1 MRLFGVL
8 QQPSL
13 GVTQLRGLYAALL
26 AVAIGAV
33 AAWRARWFGSWSA
46 AWGPN
51 VGVGAATIFVT
62 VFFVNRILERRA
74 KEQARDRVEQ
84 ALRRL
89 SGDFYTLA
97 LFLAW
102 DYAAMHGESYERP
115 PNALRGLLAHWKAGL
130 ETRDRRWPE
139 DLHTFAGAKAI
150 ARDLEE
156 QISRH
161 ERVLTHAFV
170 AAGYRFIRNEPV
182 GRNSYHYEAAVYDL
196 DGWRRAALESLAEDL
211 EQLLNVYEPYAR
223 QYLGADW
230 ALRLHDEAINSAE
243 LVSGHREAGR
253 VPRA

>member
-1 MRLFGVL
+1 MLPTPRTRVPSHSYAAFGVL

-74 KEQARDRVEQ
+74 KEQARDCVEQ

-170 AAGYRFIRNEPV
+170 AAEVDGYAVGEKTLAQRLYPRLRADELLTADRGFYSWTAWDAAATTGNASWVGARHSSAAPV
-182 GRNSYHYEAAVYDL
+182 RTA
-196 DGWRRAALESLAEDL
+196 RAHASKE
-211 EQLLNVYEPYAR
+211 
-223 QYLGADW
+223 
-230 ALRLHDEAINSAE
+230 
-243 LVSGHREAGR
+243 
-253 VPRA
+253 